1 MELLDAERA
10 PIDLST
16 TPLHL
21 GLGSRARPIRGFAFD
36 PAVLQAYG
44 EAVASDG
51 GEGRMLIIIDEE
63 GPGDHWESHPSGD
76 EVIVCL
82 DGTVTVT
89 RDHEGTTEQVVL
101 EPGRATINLAGVWH
115 TVDAHGTA
123 RILTITPGLGTQ
135 HRQRAVEPG
144 R

>member
-1 MELLDAERA
+1 MELLDEERA
-10 PIDLST
+10 AIDLST

-51 GEGRMLIIIDEE
+51 GEGRMLIVIDEE
-63 GPGDHWESHPSGD
+63 GHGDHWECHPAGD
-76 EVIVCL
+76 EVIVCI
-82 DGTVTVT
+82 DGAVTVT
-89 RDHEGTTEQVVL
+89 RDHGGTTDQVVL
-101 EPGRATINLAGVWH
+101 GPGRATINPAGVWH
-115 TVDAHGTA
+115 AVDAHGTA

-135 HRQRAVEPG
+135 HRQRAAEVG